1 MSFYRRRIHKQTS
14 PLWLHTTGWVTHT
27 DTHTKWGAGLWVS
40 SLALISAAEF
50 LQSFVSKC
58 ELWGRA
64 EKGATSSSSPSFPTP
79 SLPRSLLLNMQI
91 QQRMRLLVGFVARI
105 GSAAT
110 SQRFKS
116 EAGFSL
122 ENSRRSSGSSGGERD
137 CLLQDRGPQ
146 SERILVFLSCAVY
159 EWFSEP
165 DTGSYVRNT
174 LKVEHEE
181 IDVKGFCYY
190 TLSPI
195 FFFPIFLCH
204 FCLAWLWKMF
214 WADSICSN
222 HRCTDSCHRI
232 ALILKKM

>member
-1 MSFYRRRIHKQTS
+1 M
-14 PLWLHTTGWVTHT
+14 
-27 DTHTKWGAGLWVS
+27 
-40 SLALISAAEF
+40 
-50 LQSFVSKC
+50 
-58 ELWGRA
+58 
-64 EKGATSSSSPSFPTP
+64 
-79 SLPRSLLLNMQI
+79 
-91 QQRMRLLVGFVARI
+91 GFVARI

-165 DTGSYVRNT
+165 DTGSYVGNT

-195 FFFPIFLCH
+195 FFFFLFFYVIFVWHDCE
-204 FCLAWLWKMF
+204 K
-214 WADSICSN
+214 CSEQIPFVVIIDVQ
-222 HRCTDSCHRI
+222 T
-232 ALILKKM
+232 AVTGLL